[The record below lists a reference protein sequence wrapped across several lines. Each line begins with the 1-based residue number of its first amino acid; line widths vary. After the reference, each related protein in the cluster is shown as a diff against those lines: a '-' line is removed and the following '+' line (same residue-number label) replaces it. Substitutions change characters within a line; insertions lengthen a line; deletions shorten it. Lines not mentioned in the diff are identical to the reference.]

1 MALAERQPS
10 QVRPSFLRRRWRL
23 LLAAGVAIVVA
34 MLARG
39 GTLPPGL
46 STLIGWDAGCV
57 TFLAATFWM
66 MLKDDEAT
74 VRARAAYE
82 DEGQTVTLIVV
93 LLAVLASLAATVVAM
108 REAKGADA
116 AGSSATTVAAMV
128 SVLTLVLGWLVLQ
141 AMFSL
146 RYAHRYFGD
155 GDRDGAIDGGAK
167 FPGAAPSTYQDFLY
181 LSVCVGATAQVSDV
195 DITTGRYRRLVT
207 QHALVAFFFN
217 TMVLALGINILAT
230 IIGK

>member
-10 QVRPSFLRRRWRL
+10 QVRLSFLRRRWRL

-82 DEGQTVTLIVV
+82 DEGQTVTLIGTG
-93 LLAVLASLAATVVAM
+93 LGAIGGPAMDRALAALDVFGGFLRAQAITPEHTRAIRQSVDAFTPGG
-108 REAKGADA
+108 RGA
-116 AGSSATTVAAMV
+116 
-128 SVLTLVLGWLVLQ
+128 
-141 AMFSL
+141 
-146 RYAHRYFGD
+146 
-155 GDRDGAIDGGAK
+155 
-167 FPGAAPSTYQDFLY
+167 
-181 LSVCVGATAQVSDV
+181 
-195 DITTGRYRRLVT
+195 
-207 QHALVAFFFN
+207 
-217 TMVLALGINILAT
+217 
-230 IIGK
+230 